1 MAEKQLTVLQVLPS
15 LEDGGVEK
23 GTLEVAAEL
32 VRLGHR
38 SLVMSAGGRLV
49 KTLESQGSTHYS
61 WDVGCKSLWTLRH
74 VRPLRRFLIEQRVDI
89 LHVRSRAPAWVAWL
103 AWRGMNPNQRPRLVT
118 TLHGLHSVSA
128 YSAVMTRGER
138 VIAVSDTVRRYI
150 EESYPQ
156 TDPAIVQVIYR
167 GVDHR
172 EFPHGFQPDLGWLAC
187 WHEDFAQLNGRFVVA
202 LPGRIT
208 RLKGHHDFI
217 EVVDTLKQQGLA
229 VTGLIV
235 GGEDP
240 RRLAYAREIRQMVA
254 ERGLED
260 EIIFTGHRAD
270 VREIF
275 SCCDAVMSLS
285 TKPESFGRTTLEAL
299 SLGVPVVGY
308 DHGGVGE
315 VMDTLYPFGKVG
327 LGKIAAA
334 AERLIVIAKGEAP
347 VPAKNNRYLKSL
359 MLKKTLAVYRRLA
372 EGVMKQG
379 SDT

>member
-1 MAEKQLTVLQVLPS
+1 MAEKRLTVLQVLPA
-15 LEDGGVEK
+15 LEGGGVEK

-49 KTLESQGSTHYS
+49 KTLESQGSRHYS
-61 WDVGCKSLWTLRH
+61 WGIGSKSLWTLRH
-74 VRPLRRFLIEQRVDI
+74 IWPLRRFLLEQQVDI
-89 LHVRSRAPAWVAWL
+89 LHVRSRAPAWVVWL

-150 EESYPQ
+150 EENYPQ
-156 TDPAIVQVIYR
+156 TDLSSVKVVYR
-167 GVDHR
+167 GVDSK
-172 EFPHGFQPDLGWLAC
+172 EFPRGFEPSHEWLAE
-187 WHEDFAQLNGRFVVA
+187 WQGQFPQLQGRFVVA
-202 LPGRIT
+202 LPGRMT
-208 RLKGHHDFI
+208 RLKGHHDFL
-217 EVVDTLKQQGLA
+217 EVVDILKCQGLA

-240 RRLAYAREIRQMVA
+240 RRLAYAKEIHRAVA
-254 ERGLED
+254 QRGLGE
-260 EIIFTGHRAD
+260 EIVFTGHRAD

-275 SCCDAVMSLS
+275 SRCDAVMSLS

-315 VMDTLYPFGKVG
+315 VMETLYPFGKVG
-327 LGKIAAA
+327 LGNMAAA
-334 AERLIVIAKGEAP
+334 AEKLMVIARGEAP
-347 VPAKNNRYLKSL
+347 EPAENSRYLKSR
-359 MLKKTLAVYRRLA
+359 MLEDTLALYLRLA
-372 EGVMKQG
+372 GER
-379 SDT
+379 